1 MNELL
6 SVAKLGR
13 VVGLKGALKLHNLSD
28 FKEQFKKGSS
38 FALCFNGVFNEPFDR
53 SDLKFICIKSFD
65 SKNNLVIFEGF
76 ESPELASKLV
86 NATLKRS
93 LEDTRKYCKLKNGE
107 FFYFDILGCKVSEN
121 SKILGLVEDIMQT
134 GAGFLF
140 LLKTDESLV
149 NQGLPKEFYIPYN
162 DNFIVNID
170 IKNKQI
176 ETKNSLE
183 ILKNS

>member
-1 MNELL
+1 
-6 SVAKLGR
+6 
-13 VVGLKGALKLHNLSD
+13 
-28 FKEQFKKGSS
+28 
-38 FALCFNGVFNEPFDR
+38 
-53 SDLKFICIKSFD
+53 
-65 SKNNLVIFEGF
+65 
-76 ESPELASKLV
+76 
-86 NATLKRS
+86 
-93 LEDTRKYCKLKNGE
+93 
-107 FFYFDILGCKVSEN
+107 
-121 SKILGLVEDIMQT
+121 MQT